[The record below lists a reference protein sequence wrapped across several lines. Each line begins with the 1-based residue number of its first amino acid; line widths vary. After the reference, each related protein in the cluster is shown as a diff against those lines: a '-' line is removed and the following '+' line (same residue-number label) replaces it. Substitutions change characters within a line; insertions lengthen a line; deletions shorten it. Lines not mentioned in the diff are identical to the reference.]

1 MRVADL
7 VATLESIAPSGNA
20 EEWDNVGLLVGDP
33 EREMSGPALLTI
45 DFTRPILEEAVE
57 RGAGMVIAYHPPI
70 FHPLKRLHAGD
81 PRARTLLRAI
91 EAGIAIYSPH
101 TALDATAGGTTDWL
115 CDMLAPPGASSR
127 SFGDRRA
134 IAPLERADPSGAY
147 KIVTFVPADH
157 VERLRDALASIG
169 AGRIGEYEQ
178 CSFLLQGLGTFRGG
192 EGTNPTVGRAGRLE
206 HAEEVRMEMV
216 CPGRALSLAQEMMT
230 QFHPYEEPAWDV
242 YPLAPKPDR
251 RIGPGR
257 RLVLDR
263 PATPGELAERFK
275 QNLGIDAVKLAAASD
290 EPVHRVAVCPGAGAS
305 LLPTAMAEG
314 CELFVTGEMRHHVAL
329 GALEQGMSVLLAGHT
344 NTERGYMP
352 VYAERIREL
361 ATGVEVL
368 HCEADGPIFR
378 TM

>member
-7 VATLESIAPSGNA
+7 VATLESIAPSANA
-20 EEWDNVGLLVGDP
+20 EAWDNVGLLVGDP
-33 EREMSGPALLTI
+33 ERELSGPALLTI
-45 DFTRPILEEAVE
+45 DFTRPILEEALQ
-57 RGAGMVIAYHPPI
+57 RKAGMVIAYHPPI
-70 FHPLKRLHAGD
+70 FHALKRLHAGD
-81 PRARTLLRAI
+81 PRSGALLGAI

-101 TALDATAGGTTDWL
+101 TALDATPGGTTDWL
-115 CDMLAPPGASSR
+115 CDMLAPPGERSG

-134 IAPLERADPSGAY
+134 ITPLERADTSGAF

-178 CSFLLQGLGTFRGG
+178 CSFLLSGVGTFRGG
-192 EGTNPTVGRAGRLE
+192 EGTNPTVGEAGRLE

-216 CPGRALSLAQEMMT
+216 CPGRALSLAQEIMT

-251 RIGPGR
+251 TIGPGR

-263 PATPGELAERFK
+263 AATPRELAERFK
-275 QNLGIDAVKLAAASD
+275 QNLGVDAVKLASAGD
-290 EPVHRVAVCPGAGAS
+290 DPIQRIAVCPGAGAS
-305 LLPTAMAEG
+305 QLPAALDEG
-314 CELFVTGEMRHHVAL
+314 CQMFVTGEMRHHEAL
-329 GALEQGMSVLLAGHT
+329 GALEKGMSILLAGHT
-344 NTERGYMP
+344 NTERGYLP
-352 VYAERIREL
+352 VYAERIGEL
-361 ATGVEVL
+361 APGVEVI
-368 HCEADGPIFR
+368 HSAADRPIFR